1 MKRKSPITRIVG
13 TLALPV
19 AMYLIMMAL
28 CFSHGKMYFG
38 TWNMWKTLIVDIAL
52 SVTCAMGIGL
62 QFKCGRFDFS
72 GGSIMLL
79 TSIIAGNVAL
89 KMSNN
94 LWMMC
99 LICIVGCVVLSV
111 LVALFYVYG
120 RIPIVITTIGFAMLY
135 ESVTCLIFGGRG
147 INIVSNMTLRI
158 FSGFPHVLAPM
169 ILAIGIYAFYSYCT
183 VSGKQARLLA
193 NNQQASVNIG
203 IKEKKNVIVSYVF
216 SGLIFGFA
224 TIIWSSLGKRDA
236 IFSSLS
242 TVGELFSNILPVFV
256 GLYIGVFC
264 GDTIGIIMG
273 SISICLMKYGLQLV
287 FKAELGAAIST
298 AMMGLFVFLV
308 NFVAGQGQN
317 IKKLTGRLFKKDEP
331 LKA

>member
-1 MKRKSPITRIVG
+1 MKRKSPVSRIIG

-79 TSIIAGNVAL
+79 TSIVAGNIAL
-89 KMSNN
+89 KMDNN
-94 LWMMC
+94 VPMMIVMC
-99 LICIVGCVVLSV
+99 LVGCVVMSV
-111 LVALFYVYG
+111 LVAVFYVYG

-135 ESVTCLIFGGRG
+135 ESVTCLIYGGRG
-147 INIVSNMTLRI
+147 INIVSNMSLRI
-158 FSGFPHVLAPM
+158 FSAYPWVVIPM
-169 ILAIGIYAFYSYCT
+169 VVAIAVYAFYSYCT

-193 NNQQASVNIG
+193 NNQQAAVNIG
-203 IKEKKNVIVSYVF
+203 VKEKKNVIISYVF
-216 SGLIFGFA
+216 SGLIFGCA
-224 TIIWSSLGKRDA
+224 TIIYIANGLHRAASTSMA
-236 IFSSLS
+236 

-256 GLYIGVFC
+256 GLIVGTFC
-264 GDTIGIIMG
+264 GDTIGTIVG
-273 SISICLMKYGLQLV
+273 SLTLCLMSYGLKAV
-287 FKAELGAAIST
+287 FSDELGAAICTICMGVFVLLINTIGAQGGNIVKLFRRKSNKEGET
-298 AMMGLFVFLV
+298 A
-308 NFVAGQGQN
+308 
-317 IKKLTGRLFKKDEP
+317 
-331 LKA
+331 